1 MRLPTFDVIVIGAG
15 PAGEVLAG
23 KLAEAGESVSVI
35 EAELVGGECSY
46 YAACPPRRCCVPRR
60 RCRGAARPKARRRRS
75 RGSSTLLRS
84 SPVAMRS
91 SAIWTTPV
99 SSRGFTAAASP
110 SSGATGVVWTA
121 SAASASGMTCCRP
134 GAPLWSQPDRRRRS
148 HRPPDS
154 RRSRRGPTGR
164 SPQRHRCPTVDR
176 ARRRSRGSRDGRRVH
191 LVRCARDARRA
202 RGAVERGGRPGSSS
216 ARATPPLHV
225 GPQPDYIGE
234 DLDAIAD
241 QLIERYPASK
251 NRRRFRESLT
261 LGPSGARARSPRSRR
276 ARSHPGARFATRFE
290 LFFDLVFAAA
300 VGQLGGALAL
310 NPLGPQSRSADYCQS
325 P

>member
-1 MRLPTFDVIVIGAG
+1 MADAFTSFGAHVVLVE
-15 PAGEVLAG
+15 PA
-23 KLAEAGESVSVI
+23 
-35 EAELVGGECSY
+35 
-46 YAACPPRRCCVPRR
+46 VP
-60 RCRGAARPKARRRRS
+60 
-75 RGSSTLLRS
+75 
-84 SPVAMRS
+84 
-91 SAIWTTPV
+91 
-99 SSRGFTAAASP
+99 
-110 SSGATGVVWTA
+110 
-121 SAASASGMTCCRP
+121 
-134 GAPLWSQPDRRRRS
+134 SQ
-148 HRPPDS
+148 
-154 RRSRRGPTGR
+154 
-164 SPQRHRCPTVDR
+164 R
-176 ARRRSRGSRDGRRVH
+176 A
-191 LVRCARDARRA
+191 
-202 RGAVERGGRPGSSS
+202 GRPGSSS

-310 NPLGPQSRSADYCQS
+310 NPLGPQSRSADSCQS

>member
-1 MRLPTFDVIVIGAG
+1 MRLRTFDVIVIGAG

-23 KLAEAGESVSVI
+23 KLAEAGKSVAVI

-46 YAACPPRRCCVPRR
+46 VRCMPSKALLRPAQALAEARRVP
-60 RCRGAARPKARRRRS
+60 GAAQAVTGELDVAAILARRDEIISDLDDSGQLWWLHS
-75 RGSSTLLRS
+75 RGVTLVRGHGRLGRRA
-84 SPVAMRS
+84 PVRVGDDVLQASRAVVVATG
-91 SAIWTTPV
+91 SAAAIPPVPGLAALAPWTNRQIT
-99 SSRGFTAAASP
+99 TAASVPDRLIVLGAGVVGVEMADAFTSFGAHVMLVEPAVP
-110 SSGATGVVWTA
+110 SSGLAGRA
-121 SAASASGMTCCRP
+121 
-134 GAPLWSQPDRRRRS
+134 
-148 HRPPDS
+148 HPP
-154 RRSRRGPTGR
+154 RG
-164 SPQRHRCPTVDR
+164 QR
-176 ARRRSRGSRDGRRVH
+176 
-191 LVRCARDARRA
+191 
-202 RGAVERGGRPGSSS
+202 
-216 ARATPPLHV
+216 PPLHV

-261 LGPSGARARSPRSRR
+261 LGPSGARARSLRSRR

-310 NPLGPQSRSADYCQS
+310 NPLGPQSRSADYCRS